1 MKLEIN
7 DYELILLN
15 QLMAISVE
23 LDKKDELFDKNMDAD
38 SKIAAVSGMASLS
51 AKLYEISKKRLK
63 EVREEETTGKESTDK
78 KEKQPKN
85 HVKIKL
91 VYHDGLTEDGRPK
104 NRYEEIDDFRALYIN
119 EYTNGLSVYC
129 LGRHLSLDHEDFY
142 GIEVIDEKENQ
153 DEN

>member
-7 DYELILLN
+7 DNELIILN
-15 QLMAISVE
+15 QLMTISVE

-38 SKIAAVSGMASLS
+38 SKLAAVSGIASLS
-51 AKLYEISKKRLK
+51 SKLYEIAKKRLK
-63 EVREEETTGKESTDK
+63 EEREEETTGEESTDK

-91 VYHDGLTEDGRPK
+91 VYHDGLTEDGHPK
-104 NRYEEIDDFRALYIN
+104 NKYEEIDDFRALYIN

-129 LGRHLSLDHEDFY
+129 KGRHLMLDHEDFY
-142 GIEVIDEKENQ
+142 GIEVIDEKEN
-153 DEN
+153 EE

>member
-15 QLMAISVE
+15 QLMSISVE

-38 SKIAAVSGMASLS
+38 SIIAAVHGMASLS
-51 AKLYEISKKRLK
+51 AKLYDLAKKRLK

-78 KEKQPKN
+78 KEKQSKN

-91 VYHDGLTEDGRPK
+91 VYHDGLREDGYPK
-104 NRYEEIDDFRALYIN
+104 NRYVEIDDFRALYIN
-119 EYTNGLSVYC
+119 EYTEGLSVYC
-129 LGRHLSLDHEDFY
+129 KGRHLILDGDDFY
-142 GIEVIDEKENQ
+142 GIEVIDEKEN
-153 DEN
+153 EE